1 MRVRQLTWT
10 EIDRLVDGLASR
22 LPPGSRCWGVPR
34 GGSVVA
40 AMLRSKHGV
49 TITADSSEATIA
61 VDDLIDS
68 GRTARMVKEK
78 YNLSLE
84 PLLVKDNSDWI
95 VFPWEGTE
103 LAEDA
108 ENTVTRM
115 LQQIGEDPNR
125 PELEDTPRQ
134 VVQCWDDLFSGYR
147 YAADDVADLLSSA
160 AAAPAGVETESR
172 EGMFVIPGIPFIS
185 TCENHL
191 LPFFGS
197 ADVAC
202 LERGAINPIPLRG
215 KAGVVGASPGLG
227 NIPQVVDALARRLQ
241 TQQRL
246 TEQIC
251 HALARNTEGA
261 AVRLKGTFLCPMARG
276 LETREAVMETSAFSG
291 SFRPDPELQR
301 RFLAQLP

>member
-1 MRVRQLTWT
+1 
-10 EIDRLVDGLASR
+10 
-22 LPPGSRCWGVPR
+22 
-34 GGSVVA
+34 
-40 AMLRSKHGV
+40 MLRSKHGV

-68 GRTARMVKEK
+68 GRTARMVREK
-78 YNLSLE
+78 YNLNLE

-147 YAADDVADLLSSA
+147 YTDGDVAELLENSVPG
-160 AAAPAGVETESR
+160 PAGVESDIHG
-172 EGMFVIPGIPFIS
+172 GMLVVSGIPFIS

-202 LERGAINPIPLRG
+202 LTVQPANGWRNT
-215 KAGVVGASPGLG
+215 
-227 NIPQVVDALARRLQ
+227 PQVVDALARRLQ

-251 HALARNTEGA
+251 HTLARKTEGA

-276 LETREAVMETSAFSG
+276 IEAREAAVETSAFSG
-291 SFRPDPELQR
+291 SFRTDPELQC
-301 RFLAQLP
+301 RFLGSLR

>member
-1 MRVRQLTWT
+1 M
-10 EIDRLVDGLASR
+10 VDGLAAR
-22 LPPGSRCWGVPR
+22 LPSGSLCWGVPR

-40 AMLRSKHGV
+40 ALLRSKHGV
-49 TITADSSEATIA
+49 AVTADFSQATIA

-78 YNLSLE
+78 YHLDLE
-84 PLLVKDNSDWI
+84 PLLVKDNTDWI

-125 PELEDTPRQ
+125 PELADTPRQ

-147 YAADDVADLLSSA
+147 YAHSDVAGLLEYGPA
-160 AAAPAGVETESR
+160 PAAPQAGR
-172 EGMFVIPGIPFIS
+172 NGDGMLIFPDIPFIS
-185 TCENHL
+185 TCESHL
-191 LPFFGS
+191 LPFFGA
-197 ADVAC
+197 ADAAC
-202 LERGAINPIPLRG
+202 LT
-215 KAGVVGASPGLG
+215 AGVWNGPG
-227 NIPQVVDALARRLQ
+227 NIPRLVDALARRLQ

-251 HALARNTEGA
+251 HALADKTEGA
-261 AVRLKGTFLCPMARG
+261 AVRLKGTYLCRMARG
-276 LETREAVMETSAFSG
+276 LEARQSTVETTAFSG
-291 SFRPDPELQR
+291 GFRPDPELQG
-301 RFLAQLP
+301 RFFSQLP